1 MSKTSYQM
9 SYSTFAICTFTW
21 TWWLVFGLLQNLG
34 PSAKILNGPNAAP
47 DGDIRSHVA
56 FLQGWCWGGLW
67 HFSFTYV
74 SIYLFDTSPPCM
86 SDSTRLNL
94 WVLQGGRQIIE
105 LPLILSNLCWDV
117 VLKSCNFARTCNKQY
132 QQQQKGSSDQ
142 RMIRQCNVSI
152 NV

>member
-1 MSKTSYQM
+1 M
-9 SYSTFAICTFTW
+9 SYSTRAICTFTW
-21 TWWLVFGLLQNLG
+21 TWWVVLCCCKTWVQVRKYAMARTLRLIEISGLTWPFCKDDAGL
-34 PSAKILNGPNAAP
+34 A
-47 DGDIRSHVA
+47 
-56 FLQGWCWGGLW
+56 CLW

-74 SIYLFDTSPPCM
+74 SIYLLDTSPPCR
-86 SDSTRLNL
+86 SDSARLNL